1 MDISY
6 DFKPTFTLMTANLNP
21 GESIKIEPGAMV
33 AQSFGLEIKTG
44 MGGGKGIGGFL
55 KSVAKSV
62 VGGESFWLN
71 TFTAGANG
79 GWVSMAPSAPG
90 DVETFDLSPGQNL
103 FMQSG
108 AFMACTSNVQTDTKF
123 QGLKSVFSR
132 EGAFFLRAF
141 TEDNSNGQIYYCAYG
156 ALKEIE
162 VTPQNPIKVDNGHLV
177 AFTDGI
183 SYGVAPS
190 GGLKTS
196 FFGGE
201 GLVLEL
207 SGSGKVWIQTRNIQA
222 LVNTMIPFL
231 PQPRSQ

>member
-1 MDISY
+1 
-6 DFKPTFTLMTANLNP
+6 
-21 GESIKIEPGAMV
+21 
-33 AQSFGLEIKTG
+33 
-44 MGGGKGIGGFL
+44 
-55 KSVAKSV
+55 
-62 VGGESFWLN
+62 
-71 TFTAGANG
+71 
-79 GWVSMAPSAPG
+79 
-90 DVETFDLSPGQNL
+90 
-103 FMQSG
+103 
-108 AFMACTSNVQTDTKF
+108 MACTSNVQTDTKF

-141 TEDNSNGQIYYCAYG
+141 TDDNSNGQIYYCAYG